1 MKSKP
6 TLAIAAVCGL
16 IAVMLGAFGA
26 HSLKPMLIASG
37 HLDAFKTAVD
47 YHFYHTLALLAAGI
61 LLRQSDSKLISLAS
75 MSFTIGILLFSGS
88 LYLISLTAVTGIGI
102 ITPIGGLFFIGG
114 WALLFFGVIKK

>member
-1 MKSKP
+1 MKSKT
-6 TLAIAAVCGL
+6 TLAIAAISGL

-47 YHFYHTLALLAAGI
+47 YHFYHTLALLIAGV
-61 LLRQSDSKLISLAS
+61 LQRQYESKLL
-75 MSFTIGILLFSGS
+75 SFAAVSFAVGILLFSGS
-88 LYLISLTAVTGIGI
+88 LYLISLTTVTGIGI

-114 WALLFFGVIKK
+114 WALLFSGVIKK